1 MNYKNISIYAW
12 SMFGRVIYNIL
23 RIFLRY
29 PKKINLILDC
39 LYVPIYVMINFSK
52 IKRGNL
58 DFFNKTL
65 K

>member
-1 MNYKNISIYAW
+1 MNYKNISIY
-12 SMFGRVIYNIL
+12 MEYVLRVIYNIL
-23 RIFLRY
+23 RILLRY
-29 PKKINLILDC
+29 PKKISLILDC
-39 LYVPIYVMINFSK
+39 LYVPIYVMIHFSK